1 VLIFFSVT
9 SVSCRAGDC
18 DVVMELGTALMN
30 TGITLGR
37 GVAVIVD
44 AMLKVSMLKP
54 AQENSI
60 PQQPRPRV
68 CFHNFSKFFI
78 H

>member
-1 VLIFFSVT
+1 M
-9 SVSCRAGDC
+9 CAGDR
-18 DVVMELGTALMN
+18 DVIMELGRTLMN

-37 GVAVIVD
+37 GLAVIVD

-54 AQENSI
+54 AQENSV

-68 CFHNFSKFFI
+68 SADEFSISLLIFFFLMLKS
-78 H
+78 